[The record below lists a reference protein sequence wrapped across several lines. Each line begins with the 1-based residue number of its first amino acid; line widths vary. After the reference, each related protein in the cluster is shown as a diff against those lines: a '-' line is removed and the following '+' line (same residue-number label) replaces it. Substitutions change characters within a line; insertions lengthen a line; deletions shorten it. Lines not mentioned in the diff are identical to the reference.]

1 MQRKLVALAIAACF
15 PYPSAF
21 ANPSGAV
28 VAGGQATF
36 ARQGNVLSVT
46 NTPGAIINWQQ
57 FSIGTNETTRFIQQ
71 SASSSVLNR
80 VTGGDPSQIL
90 GTLQS
95 NGRVFLINPNGIL
108 FGAGARVDVAGLVAS
123 TLRLS
128 NEDFAAGRMNFTGDP
143 AKAAAVVNQGR
154 ISAGAGGSVVLVGS
168 AVDNQ
173 GVITAPNGQI
183 VLAAGSSVRVAEAG
197 TPQLQVEITAP
208 ASGPLNLSA
217 VAYGS
222 HGIYTGLVRNS
233 GTLNA
238 DAAVRTAD
246 GRIVLKASNGVEL
259 AAGSTVTANGGA
271 GGRIV
276 VDAQQGSALVAGTIS
291 ARGSDGAGGSVVVTG
306 DSVRLAGTAVVDV
319 SGATGGGTALIGGD
333 LHGATIVD
341 GDAALGNARAT
352 VVAAGAQI
360 RADALDAGDGG
371 KVVVWSDETTAFH
384 GAISARGGAGGGNGG
399 FVETSGKGTL
409 DFQGLVDT
417 RAPHGASGT
426 LLLDPTN
433 IYIALNQASA
443 TTAGMLGTDASA
455 NTGPSPF
462 AATGAVQDSLL
473 TTGTLTTALGLSNV
487 IVTTT
492 NAAGIGA
499 GNITVV
505 DAVAWATGN
514 TLTLTAANNIAINAP
529 ITTGTA
535 ASALILNAAGS
546 VTQTAAIGGAG
557 GLTQTGA
564 GTVTLNQANTY
575 TGTTTVSAGTLALG
589 ASNTLAGAGALL
601 VNGGTF
607 DLGASDQTLAGVQLV
622 SGSITGTTGTLSSAA
637 NFALQSGTVSAILGG
652 AGGVTKTGA
661 GTVTLSGSNTYTGT
675 TTVSA
680 GTLAL
685 GASNALASAGALLV
699 NGGTFDL
706 GASNQTLAGVQLV
719 SGSITGTIGTLSS
732 GANFALQ
739 SGTVSAILGGAGG
752 VTKTG
757 AGTVTLS
764 GNNTYAGATTVSAG
778 TLAATA
784 NNALGA
790 TGAGTTVAAGA
801 TLDLQNVSYASLE
814 PVTLNGGTLAAS
826 TGTSTFAGPVTLGAN
841 SIASVTGTQLTLS
854 GAIGDGGSGFGLN
867 NTGAGILVLSGAN
880 TYTGTTTVS
889 AGTVT
894 LGASNTLAGAGA
906 LLVNGGTFDLGASD
920 QTLAGVQLVSGA
932 ITGTTG
938 TLSSAANFDLQAGTV
953 SAILGGAGGV
963 AKTGAGTVT
972 LSGNNTYA
980 GATTVSAG
988 TLAATANNALG
999 ATGAGTAVAA
1009 GATLDLQNVSYGSAE
1024 AVTLIGGTLATSV
1037 GTSSFAGPVT
1047 LGTTGL
1053 VAVDGTQLTLSGA
1066 IGDGGSGFG
1075 LTKTGT
1081 GTLVLAAAETYTG
1094 ATTVSA
1100 GTLTL
1105 GASNL
1110 LVSSTSLLVNGGSFN
1125 LGANN
1130 QTLAG
1135 VQLASGS
1142 IAGAGGVLT
1151 STTNYDL
1158 RSGTVS
1164 AILAGAVGVNKTTG
1178 GAVSL
1183 SGNNTYT
1190 GATTVSAGSLGA
1202 AANNAL
1208 GTTGAGTTVA
1218 AGALLDFQNVNY
1230 ASLEPVTL
1238 NGGAIGTSVG
1248 TSVFAGPVTLGA
1260 SSFGTASGTQL
1271 TLTGVIGDGGSGFGF
1286 TKNGAGTLVLA
1297 NTETYTGNTTVSGGT
1312 LTLGGSN
1319 LLVNATSLIV
1329 NGGTFN
1335 LGANNQT
1342 FAGVQL
1348 ASGAITGTSGVLT
1361 SNSNYDMRSGTASA
1375 ILAGAVGLNKT
1386 TGGTVVLSGNN
1397 TYTGATTVSAGTLGV
1412 AANNA
1417 LGTVGAGTTVA
1428 AGATLDFQNVNYSSL
1443 EPVTLNGGTIAT
1455 SVGTST
1461 FAGPITLGANSFASV
1476 TGTQLTLSGSI
1487 NDGGNGYGLTKNG
1500 PLVLVLSGGSSYT
1513 GITNVNAGTVALGS
1527 NNALDTGSSLVVN
1540 GGTFD
1545 VNSYNQ
1551 TLAGVQLASGSIT
1564 GTSGVLT
1571 STSNFDF
1578 RSGFVSAILAG
1589 TVGVDKNTGGTVTL
1603 AANNIF
1609 TGATNVSAGTLAV
1622 TVDHALG
1629 TTGANTTVASGATL
1643 DFQNVNYSSLEPV
1656 TVNGGTLATSLGTS
1670 IFAGPVTLGAD
1681 SIVSVT
1687 GTQLTLSGAIG
1698 DGGGGLGFNKTGPGT
1713 LVLSAV
1719 ETYTGTATVSA
1730 GTLALGAG
1738 NILDNASRVAVTGG
1752 TFDVGTFSDTVAGV
1766 QLASGAITGT
1776 TGVLTSLSDF
1786 DLQSGTAS
1794 AILAGAVGATKTT
1807 AGNVTLSGSNTY
1819 TGLTA
1824 VNAGTLTVTN
1834 GNALGATGTG
1844 TTVAGGAT
1852 LAINNA
1858 AIVAEPVTLNG
1869 NGFGGIGALT
1879 GTGTASLAG
1888 NVTLASAS
1896 TIGVATAAD
1905 TLALSGTIEGPGA
1918 LNLIG
1923 SGAVT
1928 LGNTVGA
1935 ATALASLNQS
1945 ATTSLNLNG
1954 GLVRTTGDQ
1963 VYAGPVTTGGATTL
1977 RTTANG
1983 NITSTG
1989 RFTATAGT
1997 LTLDTGAG
2005 DATFSN
2011 LLDDFGTV
2019 QVTSGGDVSLVDAN
2033 SVTIGNA
2040 NLGTLSARALAGNL
2054 TLGGN
2059 VTATGAGD
2067 SIVLAASGNFI
2078 NTAGAAALDPGP
2090 GRFLVYSTNPAADV
2104 RGGLAYNFKQYNA
2117 TYGGPVLGA
2126 GNGFLYTVAPSVA
2139 PSLTGSVAKVY
2150 DGTTAATLTPA
2161 NYSFAGVLD
2170 GDTITL
2176 GNAASGVYASPNVG
2190 SGINVS
2196 VAGLTLAG
2204 ASNGGATVYGYTLA
2218 STSANA
2224 NVGDITPRA
2233 LSVTA
2238 NNQAKPYGTTFTP
2251 GGTEFT
2257 SSGLQNG
2264 ETIGSVTLTSAVGG
2278 PPTASVAGGPYAIVP
2293 SAAAGGTFSASNY
2306 TISYVNGALT
2316 VTPVA
2321 LTVTA
2326 NDQVK
2331 AYGGSPFLFTGTE
2344 FTSSGLKNGDT
2355 IASVNLSS
2363 PAQLPAAPVG
2373 TYPISVSGATGPG
2386 FAASNYTITYV
2397 PGNFTVNPAG
2407 VTLVIT
2413 ANNITKTYGTAI
2425 TFNGT
2430 EFTSTGLQNGET
2442 IGSVT
2447 LASAGAAAT
2456 APVAAS
2462 PYVIFVTAATGGTF
2476 NPGNYT
2482 INYVNGA
2489 LTVNPAPLT
2498 IRADDKTRLPN
2509 TPNPVFTATY
2519 SGLQNGE
2526 TPSALAGTLVF
2537 NTTATASSPPGSY
2550 AIVPSGQTSTNYA
2563 ITFVNGTLLV
2573 RAVLD
2578 SLTNPLYAALS
2589 RFYDPDPGDDFLA
2602 CQGQGGGGASAP
2614 LSVPRAVAS
2623 QPKRQC
2629 QGSQSGVS
2637 GDVPPPRIGSG
2648 EAR

>member
-1 MQRKLVALAIAACF
+1 MQGHGTVKMAKRSAMQRKLVALAIAACF
-15 PYPSAF
+15 PYPAAF
-21 ANPSGAV
+21 GNPSGAV
-28 VAGGQATF
+28 VASGQATF
-36 ARQGNVLSVT
+36 ARQGSVLSVT

-57 FSIGTNETTRFIQQ
+57 FSIGASETTRFIQQ

-154 ISAGAGGSVVLVGS
+154 ITAGTGGSVVLVGS

-208 ASGPLNLSA
+208 ASGPLNLND

-259 AAGSTVTANGGA
+259 TAGSTVTANGGA

-291 ARGSDGAGGSVVVTG
+291 ARGSDGAGGSIAVTG
-306 DSVRLAGTAVVDV
+306 DSVRLAGTALVDA

-333 LHGATIVD
+333 LHGAAIVD
-341 GDAALGNARAT
+341 GDAALGNARTT

-399 FVETSGKGTL
+399 FVETSGKGAL
-409 DFQGLVDT
+409 EFQGLVDT
-417 RAPHGASGT
+417 RAPLGASGT

-433 IYIALNQASA
+433 IYIAVDQASA
-443 TTAGMLGTDASA
+443 TTAGMAGTDASA

-462 AATGAVQDSLL
+462 AATGVVQDSLL

-487 IVTTT
+487 IVTTA
-492 NAAGIGA
+492 NATGTGA

-505 DAVAWATGN
+505 DPFAWATGN

-535 ASALILNAAGS
+535 ASALILNAAGN

-564 GTVTLNQANTY
+564 GIVTLTQANTY
-575 TGTTTVSAGTLALG
+575 TGTTTVSAGTL
-589 ASNTLAGAGALL
+589 T
-601 VNGGTF
+601 
-607 DLGASDQTLAGVQLV
+607 
-622 SGSITGTTGTLSSAA
+622 
-637 NFALQSGTVSAILGG
+637 
-652 AGGVTKTGA
+652 
-661 GTVTLSGSNTYTGT
+661 
-675 TTVSA
+675 
-680 GTLAL
+680 L
-685 GASNALASAGALLV
+685 GASNALDNAGALLV

-706 GASNQTLAGVQLV
+706 GASNQTLAGVQLQA
-719 SGSITGTIGTLSS
+719 GSITGTSGTLTSTS
-732 GANFALQ
+732 NFALR
-739 SGTVSAILGGAGG
+739 SGTVSANLGGAVGLDKTTGG
-752 VTKTG
+752 S
-757 AGTVTLS
+757 VTLS
-764 GNNTYAGATTVSAG
+764 GNSTYTGATTVSAG
-778 TLAATA
+778 TLAVAA

-801 TLDLQNVSYASLE
+801 TLDFRNVNYASPE
-814 PVTLNGGTLAAS
+814 AVTLNGGTLAAS

-841 SIASVTGTQLTLS
+841 GITSVTGTQLTLA
-854 GAIGDGGSGFGLN
+854 GAIGDGGGGFGLN
-867 NTGAGILVLSGAN
+867 NTGAGILTLSGAN

-889 AGTVT
+889 AGTVA
-894 LGASNTLAGAGA
+894 LGVSNALANAGA

-920 QTLAGVQLVSGA
+920 QTLAGVQLLSGS

-953 SAILGGAGGV
+953 TAILGGAGGV

-999 ATGAGTAVAA
+999 TTGAGTTVAA
-1009 GATLDLQNVSYGSAE
+1009 GATLDFQNVNYASLEG
-1024 AVTLIGGTLATSV
+1024 VTLNGGTLASSL

-1047 LGTTGL
+1047 LGATGL
-1053 VAVDGTQLTLSGA
+1053 VSVAGTQLTLSGA

-1075 LTKTGT
+1075 LTKSGT
-1081 GTLVLAAAETYTG
+1081 GTLVLTSAETYTG
-1094 ATTVSA
+1094 TTTVSA

-1110 LVSSTSLLVNGGSFN
+1110 LVSSTSLLVNGGTFN

-1130 QTLAG
+1130 QTFAG

-1178 GAVSL
+1178 GAVTL

-1190 GATTVSAGSLGA
+1190 GATTVSAGALGA

-1248 TSVFAGPVTLGA
+1248 TSIFAGPVTLGA
-1260 SSFGTASGTQL
+1260 SSFGSVSGTQL

-1319 LLVNATSLIV
+1319 LLVNTTSLIV

-1375 ILAGAVGLNKT
+1375 ILAGTVGLDKT
-1386 TGGTVVLSGNN
+1386 TGGTVILSGNN

-1417 LGTVGAGTTVA
+1417 LGTVGANTTVA
-1428 AGATLDFQNVNYSSL
+1428 SGATLDFQNVNYASL

-1500 PLVLVLSGGSSYT
+1500 ALVLVLSGGSSYT
-1513 GITNVNAGTVALGS
+1513 GITNVNAGTVALGA
-1527 NNALDTGSSLVVN
+1527 NGALDTGSSLVVN

-1545 VNSYNQ
+1545 VNSFNQ

-1589 TVGVDKNTGGTVTL
+1589 TVGVDKTTGGTVTL

-1609 TGATNVSAGTLAV
+1609 TGATNISAGTLAV

-1643 DFQNVNYSSLEPV
+1643 DFQNVNYASLEPV
-1656 TVNGGTLATSLGTS
+1656 TLNGGTIATSVGTS
-1670 IFAGPVTLGAD
+1670 TFAGPITLGAD
-1681 SIVSVT
+1681 SFASVT
-1687 GTQLTLSGAIG
+1687 GAQLTLGGSIG
-1698 DGGGGLGFNKTGPGT
+1698 DGGGGFGFTKTGAGM

-1766 QLASGAITGT
+1766 QLASGSITGT

-1844 TTVAGGAT
+1844 TTVASGAT

-1869 NGFGGIGALT
+1869 SGFGGIGALT

-1896 TIGVATAAD
+1896 TVGVATAVD
-1905 TLALSGTIEGPGA
+1905 TLTLSGTVEGPGA

-1923 SGAVT
+1923 SGTVT

-1945 ATTSLNLNG
+1945 ATTALNLNG

-1963 VYAGPVTTGGATTL
+1963 SYAGPVTTGGATTL

-1983 NITSTG
+1983 NINATG
-1989 RFTATAGT
+1989 KFTATAGT

-2090 GRFLVYSTNPAADV
+2090 GRWLVYSTNPASDV

-2117 TYGGPVLGA
+2117 TYGVSPVLGA
-2126 GNGFLYTVAPSVA
+2126 GNGFLYTVAPSVT
-2139 PSLTGSVAKVY
+2139 PSLTGSVTKIY
-2150 DGTTAATLTPA
+2150 DGTTAATLAPA
-2161 NYSFAGVLD
+2161 DYSFAGVID
-2170 GDTITL
+2170 GDTIAL
-2176 GNAASGVYASPNVG
+2176 GNATAGVYASPNVG
-2190 SGINVS
+2190 GGINVS

-2204 ASNGGATVYGYTLA
+2204 ASNGAATVYGYTLA
-2218 STSANA
+2218 ANSANA
-2224 NVGDITPRA
+2224 NVGSITPRA

-2238 NNQAKPYGTTFTP
+2238 NNQSKPYGSTFTP
-2251 GGTEFT
+2251 AGTEFT

-2264 ETIGSVTLTSAVGG
+2264 ETIGNVTLTSAAGG

-2293 SAAAGGTFSASNY
+2293 SAATGGTFTPSNY

-2355 IASVNLSS
+2355 IATVNLNS
-2363 PAQLPAAPVG
+2363 PAQLPTAPVG
-2373 TYPISVSGATGPG
+2373 SYPISVSGAAGPG
-2386 FAASNYTITYV
+2386 FAASNYAITYV
-2397 PGNFTVNPAG
+2397 PGTFTVNPAG

-2413 ANNITKTYGTAI
+2413 ANNVTKTYGTAI

-2430 EFTSTGLQNGET
+2430 EFTSSGLQNGET

-2447 LASAGAAAT
+2447 LASAGAAAN

-2482 INYVNGA
+2482 INYVNGV

-2498 IRADDKTRLPN
+2498 IRADDKARLPN
-2509 TPNPVFTATY
+2509 TPNPMFTATY
-2519 SGLQNGE
+2519 SGFQNGE

-2537 NTTATASSPPGSY
+2537 TTTATTSSPTGNYP
-2550 AIVPSGQTSTNYA
+2550 IVPSGLTSTNYA
-2563 ITFVNGTLLV
+2563 ITYVNGTLVV
-2573 RAVLD
+2573 RAILD
-2578 SLTNPLYAALS
+2578 GLTNPLYAALS
-2589 RFYDPDPGDDFLA
+2589 RFYLPDPGDEFIA
-2602 CQGQGGGGASAP
+2602 CSGQGGGGASAP

-2629 QGSQSGVS
+2629 QGSQSGVA

-2648 EAR
+2648 TAR